1 MKLKGQTLTLWI
13 PGIWQTCS
21 GSCFI
26 FTFESEIEWGLAC
39 DMGAFRHQKRVLDL
53 LQLEL
58 QVIVT

>member
-21 GSCFI
+21 GSFK
-26 FTFESEIEWGLAC
+26 TEIEWGLAC
-39 DMGAFRHQKRVLDL
+39 DMGAFRHQKRMLGL